1 MAAHL
6 IICSSRVCSS
16 GCEGKEKQAMENK
29 NFTFHNMVP
38 SIISEFH
45 SGTEDGASDWSC
57 NNIVAEQ

>member
-29 NFTFHNMVP
+29 NFTFQVLFQNSTLAPRMESQTRVVITLWQHNNLM
-38 SIISEFH
+38 
-45 SGTEDGASDWSC
+45 
-57 NNIVAEQ
+57 

>member
-45 SGTEDGASDWSC
+45 SGTENGASD
-57 NNIVAEQ
+57 